1 MLVAIDGCTGSRTA
15 VSESILRDAAA
26 MLDESRRRGK
36 RLVAHGDP
44 AQHCGDRA
52 AAVMSTAVEHEELHA
67 ELGALTK
74 APGRV
79 GEAARNVATLL
90 HPHFVKEE
98 EYALPLVG
106 EYVQAQLTK

>member
-1 MLVAIDGCTGSRTA
+1 MAIDGCTGSRAA

-26 MLDESRRRGK
+26 ML
-36 RLVAHGDP
+36 
-44 AQHCGDRA
+44 
-52 AAVMSTAVEHEELHA
+52 
-67 ELGALTK
+67 TK
-74 APGRV
+74 APRRV

-106 EYVQAQLTK
+106 EYVQAQLAK